1 MGRDP
6 VFNHMKIN
14 TILVPLDCTD
24 RSQPLLHSASFLATQ
39 FDAQLVLLH
48 VYQFLEYVPAHMAA
62 EDFDKYCVT
71 MQQNA
76 EQSLKATQRECLRE
90 PKVQSAQ
97 LLTIKG
103 FFEEEIF
110 KVAEEIKADLIVVS
124 THGYTG
130 IRRFMRGSK
139 AARLLRHAH
148 SPILILPNK

>member
-1 MGRDP
+1 
-6 VFNHMKIN
+6 
-14 TILVPLDCTD
+14 
-24 RSQPLLHSASFLATQ
+24 
-39 FDAQLVLLH
+39 
-48 VYQFLEYVPAHMAA
+48 MAA